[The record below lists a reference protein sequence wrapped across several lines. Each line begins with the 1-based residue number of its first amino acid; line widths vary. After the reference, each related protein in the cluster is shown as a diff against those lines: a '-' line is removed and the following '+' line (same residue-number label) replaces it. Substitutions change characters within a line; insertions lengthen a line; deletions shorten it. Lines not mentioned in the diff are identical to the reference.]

1 MVHYYGRAMAN
12 AHCALYINIWFHIML
27 CNSVT
32 KYFSLHFHIVSYY
45 NIFYWLVL
53 LSGVGK
59 FKEVQLSVSSIHCPL
74 SSTVQHPIKYDSLAE
89 HGAVQRSMLF
99 IAKLSFVQFS
109 AVLCRFCSFVQF
121 SADLC
126 CFVLFFSQFCAVL
139 CNGHMALSTLSF
151 GSSAAAV
158 V

>member
-1 MVHYYGRAMAN
+1 MAN

-59 FKEVQLSVSSIHCPL
+59 FKEVQLSV
-74 SSTVQHPIKYDSLAE
+74 TVQQPIKYDSLAE

-121 SADLC
+121 SAVLC

-158 V
+158 